1 MKRMILCMLLGA
13 SVAQLS
19 ACAKH
24 EGPVERAGKKID
36 NAVDN
41 VKDGE
46 SPFHKKGTAEKAG
59 EAVDDAVDDLK
70 GNNR

>member
-1 MKRMILCMLLGA
+1 MKRMMMCLILGLSIALFGA
-13 SVAQLS
+13 
-19 ACAKH
+19 CTKH
-24 EGPVERAGKKID
+24 EGPVERAGKRID

-41 VKDGE
+41 VKDGD
-46 SPFHKKGTAEKAG
+46 SPFHKKGSAEKAG